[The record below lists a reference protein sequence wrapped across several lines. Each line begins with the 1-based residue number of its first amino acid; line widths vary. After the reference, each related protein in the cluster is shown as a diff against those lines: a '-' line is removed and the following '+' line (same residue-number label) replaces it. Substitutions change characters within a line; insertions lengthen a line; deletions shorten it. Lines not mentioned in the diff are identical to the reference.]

1 MKLDKQISKDGDN
14 KEEERKEVK
23 TEKETKEAMN
33 ERLAGTSTASLE
45 FPIKLFQDQ
54 YTKISF
60 DDETE
65 KVEQELGE
73 KSVKEQL
80 EMSRI
85 DSKLTLVNLET
96 IKEGEVLEIP
106 PEATSPQGRDSIPG
120 ARFYFDDNTVSRTT
134 FYYFVFRCM
143 MTFFGSNVIVWT
155 ILQFCSHISLTT
167 LACLTGWD

>member
-33 ERLAGTSTASLE
+33 ERLAGTSTASVE
-45 FPIKLFQDQ
+45 FPNKHFQDQ
-54 YTKISF
+54 YSRISF

-80 EMSRI
+80 EMSKI

-106 PEATSPQGRDSIPG
+106 PEATSPQGRDSIPR
-120 ARFYFDDNTVSRTT
+120 ARFYFDDNTVSMYHLPLRCVRMSVAGGLGELGILGHDTT
-134 FYYFVFRCM
+134 ASPHFP
-143 MTFFGSNVIVWT
+143 
-155 ILQFCSHISLTT
+155 ILHFM
-167 LACLTGWD
+167 